1 MIDWQ
6 PVSTVLLD
14 MDGTLLDLHYD
25 SYFWLTHLPRR
36 YAEQQQIPVEKARHL
51 ILDRIQREQ
60 GTLNWYC
67 VDYWSDQLKMDVAR
81 LKGEVR
87 HKIGFRPHVQAF
99 LRQLQHSHCRVVI
112 VTNAHRAGLD
122 LKLDRTGL
130 AGFVDAIHTSH
141 SFGQPKEA
149 PGFWQ
154 ALQQVEPFDKDS
166 TLLIDDSLPVLRS
179 ARDFGIAQLL
189 AVLSPDTRAPA
200 NRCDEF
206 PAIHHFDEL
215 LPIHSTPSP
224 AL

>member
-25 SYFWLTHLPRR
+25 SYFWLTHLPKR
-36 YAEQQQIPVEKARHL
+36 YAESRKIPIEDARAL
-51 ILDRIQREQ
+51 ILDRIRREQ

-67 VDYWSDQLKMDVAR
+67 VDYWSDQLKLDVAR
-81 LKGEVR
+81 LKAEVS

-99 LRQLQHSHCRVVI
+99 LRQLQRSQRRVVI
-112 VTNAHRAGLD
+112 VTNAHQAGLD
-122 LKLDRTGL
+122 LKLSRTGL

-141 SFGQPKEA
+141 SFGQPKES
-149 PGFWQ
+149 PGFWK
-154 ALQQVEPFDKDS
+154 ALQQTEPFEPQS
-166 TLLIDDSLPVLRS
+166 TLLIDDSTPVLRS
-179 ARDFGIAQLL
+179 AREFGMGQLL
-189 AVLSPDTRAPA
+189 AVLSPDSQAQPSQ
-200 NRCDEF
+200 CDEF

-215 LPIHSTPSP
+215 LPIHSARSQ